1 MGGHCVNL
9 LRAVLPMHGSSGM
22 RSSVRGISLVLVMF
36 LAACGATPE
45 SQRYLL
51 PMVELE
57 ALASAGQG
65 DLRVVIGQVDVAPF
79 LAGAGIVQLQS
90 GMTVHQAHYHRWAEP
105 LPSQLERQ
113 LRSGL
118 QQQLPDWN
126 WLPLQGSAHLRS
138 LDYRLDL
145 TMDSFHLNQQ
155 GEAIVAGQWQLRDGE
170 QGYVAHGDFS
180 QRQALQADGYSA
192 LVGALHI
199 AWQRSLQQLG
209 ADLAD
214 HLGRANPP

>member
-1 MGGHCVNL
+1 MGGHCVSS
-9 LRAVLPMHGSSGM
+9 LRAGVRTRCSSRI
-22 RSSVRGISLVLVMF
+22 RSCLRVISLVFVML
-36 LAACGATPE
+36 LAACGAAPE

-57 ALASAGQG
+57 PLSNAGQG
-65 DLRVVIGQVDVAPF
+65 DLRVVIGQVEVAPF

-118 QQQLPDWN
+118 QQQLPDWS
-126 WLPLQGSAHLRS
+126 WLPLQGSAPLRS
-138 LDYRLDL
+138 LDYRLDV
-145 TMDSFHLNQQ
+145 TIDSFHLNQQ

-214 HLGRANPP
+214 HLGRAAP